1 MRHWLVNYNQVYFD
15 HLDRYF
21 IVDIKFKILD
31 LSTIEKYDSQK
42 MYKVYDKWPEIARES
57 FESNQEPVN
66 FDGIDH
72 IVFAGMGGSGAI
84 GDIFSAV
91 LSKTKIHVNVVKG
104 YLLPTTVD
112 SNTLVITV
120 SVSGNTVET
129 LAILDSAHKRKSKI
143 IAFSSGGKMLEYCTK
158 NKIEHRL
165 VPQYHSPRVSFTSYL
180 YTILKVLHSTLEIKQ
195 RDILES
201 ITELENTGKKINSSN
216 QTKNN
221 PSLNLAEWITDIPM
235 IYYPFGLQSVA
246 IRFKNTLQENA
257 KIHAIAEDVVE
268 ASHNGIVSWER
279 KSNVK
284 PILLQGAD
292 DYIKTKERWN
302 ALKEYFKENNIDF
315 SEVLS
320 NKESILSKIIN
331 LVYLLDYATLYL
343 AILSKI
349 DPSPVS
355 SIDYIKQK
363 M

>member
-1 MRHWLVNYNQVYFD
+1 M
-15 HLDRYF
+15 
-21 IVDIKFKILD
+21 KFRILD
-31 LSTIEKYDSQK
+31 ISTIEKYDSQK
-42 MYKVYDKWPEIARES
+42 MYKIYDKWPEIARKS

-84 GDIFSAV
+84 GDIFSSI

-120 SVSGNTVET
+120 SVSGNTAET
-129 LAILDSAHKRKSKI
+129 LTVLDSAYKRKSKI
-143 IAFSSGGKMLEYCTK
+143 IAFSSGGKMLEYCIK
-158 NKIEHRL
+158 NKIEHRCI
-165 VPQYHSPRVSFTSYL
+165 QEYHSPRASFTSYL
-180 YTILKVLHSTLEIKQ
+180 YTILKVLHSFLQINQ

-201 ITELENTGKKINSSN
+201 IIELENLSKEIGSSN
-216 QTKNN
+216 LIKNN
-221 PSLNLAEWITDIPM
+221 PSLNLAEWIIDIPI

-246 IRFKNTLQENA
+246 IRFKNSLQENA
-257 KIHAIAEDVVE
+257 KIHAIAEDVIE
-268 ASHNGIVSWER
+268 SCHNGIISWER

-302 ALKEYFKENNIDF
+302 ILKEYFKENNIDF
-315 SEVLS
+315 REVLS

-331 LVYLLDYATLYL
+331 LIYLLDYTSVYL

-355 SIDYIKQK
+355 SIDYIKQRTR
-363 M
+363 